1 MAAFEYIALDARGKQ
16 KKGVLEGD
24 SARQIRAQLRDQGWM
39 PLSVERAAERQAN
52 SLWSARAGLSVTELA
67 LITRQMSTL
76 VAASMPLEE
85 CLRAVAEQTDSRRI
99 RAMMMSVRGKV
110 LEGYSLATALA
121 EYPRAFNGQFRAT
134 IDAGE
139 HSGKLDLVLT
149 RLADYVEEQ
158 EETRR
163 KLQMA
168 ATYPVILTVVAIGI
182 VVFLLNN
189 VVPRITDVFT
199 SSGQILPRPTIMLI
213 SVTEFVQ
220 NYWLYGLMLVFGL
233 GLLFML
239 WNRSPSRLFY
249 THRFFLR
256 IPFAGRLIR
265 GFSTSRFASTVAM
278 LASSGVPLVDA
289 MRIAGS
295 VINNLPIRQ
304 SVLEAT
310 RKVSEGGGLSQ
321 ALKETGFFPP
331 MMVHMVAS
339 GESSG
344 NLDDMLAR
352 TARTQEQALKDVIAT
367 VVGLLE
373 PLMLVLMGLIVMI
386 ILLAVVL
393 PLTQMNAMVG

>member
-1 MAAFEYIALDARGKQ
+1 MAAFEYSALDERGKQ
-16 KKGVLEGD
+16 RKGVLEGD
-24 SARQIRAQLRDQGWM
+24 SARQIRTQLRDQGWM
-39 PLSVERAAERQAN
+39 PLSVERTTERQTN
-52 SLWSARAGLSVTELA
+52 TLWSSRASVSVSELA
-67 LITRQMSTL
+67 LITRQLSTL
-76 VAASMPLEE
+76 VASSMPLEE
-85 CLRAVAEQTDSRRI
+85 CLRAVAEQSDSRRL

-220 NYWLYGLMLVFGL
+220 NYWLYGLMLGFLL
-233 GLLFML
+233 GLLFVL
-239 WNRSPSRLFY
+239 WNRSPTRLFH
-249 THRFFLR
+249 THRLYLR
-256 IPFAGRLIR
+256 VPFVGRLIR

-295 VINNLPIRQ
+295 VVTNLPIRR

-321 ALKETGFFPP
+321 ALKETGYFPP
-331 MMVHMVAS
+331 MMIHMVAS